1 MKAPFYITTAIA
13 YSSAVPHFGNVYEI
27 ILADAIARFKRL
39 DGYDVWFQTG
49 TDEHGQK
56 IESNAKKNEISPQA
70 YVDQISKTIQATYD
84 KVGTSYNHFIRTTDE
99 YHQKIVQDVYQK
111 LYDQG
116 DIYLGKYEGWYSV
129 SEEAYILEKDIVD
142 GKGPNGDIPIWTT
155 EEVFFLKLSKYQDR
169 LIEHIKQN
177 PEFILPESRRNE
189 MLQSFL
195 SEPLPDLSV
204 SRTSFKWG
212 IPLDHLKKGHV
223 SYVWIDALSNYITGL
238 NYNPNANLSTMMKK
252 FWPAQIHLIGKDVL
266 RFHTIYWPIML
277 MALGLELPKT
287 VFGHP
292 WVLFNKGKMSKSTG
306 NVIYTDQL
314 IKHFGTDTVRYYA
327 LHEIPFASDG
337 NLTYELIIERNNTDL
352 ANTLGN
358 LVNRSLGMVK
368 KYRNSFLKKTTL
380 KVSTDINLEEECLN
394 LLDKV
399 RRYMD
404 QYRVSDALEEVIKLA
419 RNANKFIDLTEP
431 WKLAKDENAQE
442 KLDAVLYH
450 LIATIRFIASLL
462 QPFMPE
468 TALKINEAIGHCD
481 LSFSSLSEFFM
492 IEDTKLLESKV
503 LFERYDLNLKIEE
516 ILND

>member
-1 MKAPFYITTAIA
+1 
-13 YSSAVPHFGNVYEI
+13 
-27 ILADAIARFKRL
+27 
-39 DGYDVWFQTG
+39 
-49 TDEHGQK
+49 
-56 IESNAKKNEISPQA
+56 
-70 YVDQISKTIQATYD
+70 
-84 KVGTSYNHFIRTTDE
+84 
-99 YHQKIVQDVYQK
+99 
-111 LYDQG
+111 
-116 DIYLGKYEGWYSV
+116 
-129 SEEAYILEKDIVD
+129 
-142 GKGPNGDIPIWTT
+142 
-155 EEVFFLKLSKYQDR
+155 
-169 LIEHIKQN
+169 
-177 PEFILPESRRNE
+177 
-189 MLQSFL
+189 
-195 SEPLPDLSV
+195 
-204 SRTSFKWG
+204 
-212 IPLDHLKKGHV
+212 
-223 SYVWIDALSNYITGL
+223 
-238 NYNPNANLSTMMKK
+238 
-252 FWPAQIHLIGKDVL
+252 
-266 RFHTIYWPIML
+266 
-277 MALGLELPKT
+277 
-287 VFGHP
+287 
-292 WVLFNKGKMSKSTG
+292 MSKSTG

-503 LFERYDLNLKIEE
+503 LFERYDLNLKNRGDIKR
-516 ILND
+516 LT